1 MIDLHRGFTL
11 LELMI
16 VVAIIGIL
24 ASASLPAYQSYSARS
39 KMSEVILALSAC
51 RVSISE
57 TVQTAPSLPFGGQ
70 WGCESQTGITASQY
84 VDLIETSD
92 EGAVRAKVRNISSAI
107 DGQFVV
113 LRPWPDVNRS
123 GQLQAGDY
131 ISQWD
136 CGPAPTNTADISTTL
151 PSSCRASATEIGTT
165 SGWSSA
171 S

>member
-1 MIDLHRGFTL
+1 MIELNRGFTL

-39 KMSEVILALSAC
+39 KMSEVILALGAC
-51 RVSISE
+51 RTSISE
-57 TVQTAPSLPFGGQ
+57 TVQTAPTLPFGGQ
-70 WGCESQTGITASQY
+70 WACESPAGITVSQY
-84 VDLIETSD
+84 VESIETSD
-92 EGAVRAKVRNISSAI
+92 EGAVRARLRNINSAI
-107 DGQFVV
+107 DGQYVV
-113 LRPWPDVNRS
+113 MRPWPNVNRS

-131 ISQWD
+131 VSQWD
-136 CGPAPTNTADISTTL
+136 CGPAPTNTVDISTTL
-151 PSSCRASATEIGTT
+151 PASCRATAAQIGTT